1 MGGRREV
8 GYKYNLNQRRRG
20 YFWMGLQKSMNQG
33 GAVSKVVVGFLQG
46 KLERSNK
53 RCVFI

>member
-46 KLERSNK
+46 SWN
-53 RCVFI
+53 VQTNDVY